1 MEITLAQS
9 DGVTQNSVENNQE
22 KQKQQYLF
30 KTINP
35 ILLNYQTNHNT
46 YQKINM
52 FHAVFSDLSE
62 NKLGISHQ

>member
-9 DGVTQNSVENNQE
+9 DGVIQNSVENNQE

-35 ILLNYQTNHNT
+35 ILINHKTNHNK

-52 FHAVFSDLSE
+52 FHAIFSDLSE
-62 NKLGISHQ
+62 NKQGISNQ